1 MQIRSYE
8 TNDFAEWLRM
18 RRALWPE
25 IIGDDESLDATLWLA
40 RADATVIVAVR
51 PGEVGLAGFL
61 EIGSRCYADGC
72 RTSPVAFLEGL
83 FVDEDVRRQGIGA
96 ALVRAGEQWARDHGF
111 LELASDALLS
121 NTISHRAHMAL
132 GFAEVERA
140 IRFRKD
146 L

>member
-1 MQIRSYE
+1 
-8 TNDFAEWLRM
+8 M

-25 IIGDDESLDATLWLA
+25 IIGDDEAEDAAQWLA
-40 RADATVIVAVR
+40 RPDATVIVAAR
-51 PGEVGLAGFL
+51 PGIAGLAGFL
-61 EIGSRCYADGC
+61 ELGSRPYADGC

-83 FVDEDVRRQGIGA
+83 FVDEDVRRQGIGG
-96 ALVRAGEQWARDHGF
+96 ALVRAGEQWARQNGF
-111 LELASDALLS
+111 LELASDALIS
-121 NTISHRAHMAL
+121 NTISHRAHVAL